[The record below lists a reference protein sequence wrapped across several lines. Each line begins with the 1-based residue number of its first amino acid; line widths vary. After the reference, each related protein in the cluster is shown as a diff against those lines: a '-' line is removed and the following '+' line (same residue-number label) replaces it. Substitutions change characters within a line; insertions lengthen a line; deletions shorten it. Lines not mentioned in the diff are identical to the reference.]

1 MQCPQCAE
9 ELTAGQ
15 YFWTHTHP
23 TPKLRLIGWCIM
35 VAGLLSVAV
44 GALEVLR

>member
-1 MQCPQCAE
+1 MTCPDCGIA
-9 ELTAGQ
+9 LTPSQ

-23 TPKLRLIGWCIM
+23 TPTLRLLGWCIM